1 LEFLDHFVKW
11 RFTSRYLV
19 SRSSGNRP
27 LAFPRLTVLGGIF
40 GYLQAVSEGL
50 GEIINITR
58 ISWALVEAERH
69 GLPIASPSSPHR
81 VATKR
86 I

>member
-1 LEFLDHFVKW
+1 MALHEPLL
-11 RFTSRYLV
+11 RFKIV
-19 SRSSGNRP
+19 WEP
-27 LAFPRLTVLGGIF
+27 PRTPASISLLTVLGGIF

-50 GEIINITR
+50 GEVINITR

-69 GLPIASPSSPHR
+69 GLPIASPSTPHR